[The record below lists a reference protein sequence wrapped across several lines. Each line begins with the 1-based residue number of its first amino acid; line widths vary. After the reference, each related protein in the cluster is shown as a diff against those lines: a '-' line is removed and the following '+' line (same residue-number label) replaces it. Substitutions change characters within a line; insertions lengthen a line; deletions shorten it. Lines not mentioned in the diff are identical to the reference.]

1 MKKILILN
9 TGGLAVGGITTHIMT
24 YMSAL
29 QRDNDKKYDV
39 TLVATIFQEP
49 NVIESFEKLGCHVI
63 KVANRKTALSE
74 YIKDIWHLMKTTKF
88 DVIHVHGSSSILCIE
103 LILAKIAGIKIRI
116 AHSHNTMT
124 DHVPANNLLYIP
136 FKLSYNR
143 ALACSKVAGQWLFR
157 NNKFVVLHNVFDY
170 SNFTF
175 NSSVRSEMRKSLS
188 IKDTTL
194 VIGSVGYIGGVK
206 NQKFILSLLPEIVK
220 KRDLKYILVGDSP
233 ERKEYEAWV
242 KRNNLSDYVI
252 FTGLRNDVSKL
263 LQAFD
268 IFVMPSFHEGLP
280 IALLEAEATG
290 LKCLVSSN
298 VTKEAQ
304 LYSDAK
310 FISLDKTED
319 WSEQITNYFPTDEE
333 RNQNSRKAQKIL
345 SRDYN
350 LTKELSKL
358 RKIYDGGVL

>member
-1 MKKILILN
+1 MRKILIIN
-9 TGGLAVGGITTHIMT
+9 TGGLAVGGITTHIET

-29 QRDNDKKYDV
+29 LEQSTNYQV
-39 TLVATIFQEP
+39 TMVATIFQDP
-49 NVIESFEKLGCHVI
+49 SVI
-63 KVANRKTALSE
+63 KKFEDIGCIVVRLSDRQKNLRMYVRE
-74 YIKDIWHLMKTTKF
+74 LWHLMKTTKF

-103 LILAKIAGIKIRI
+103 LLLAKMAGIKIRI

-124 DHVPANNLLYIP
+124 EHTLANKLLFVP

-143 ALACSKVAGQWLFR
+143 ALACSQLAGQWLFR
-157 NNKFVVLHNVFDY
+157 NNRFIVLHNVFDY
-170 SNFTF
+170 SNFIF
-175 NSSVRSEMRKSLS
+175 DSAIRSEMRKTLS
-188 IKDTTL
+188 INDSTL

-206 NQKFILSLLPEIVK
+206 NQKYILSLLSEIVK
-220 KRDLKYILVGDSP
+220 KRNLKYILVGDSP
-233 ERKEYEAWV
+233 ERKKYEVWV
-242 KRNNLSDYVI
+242 RENNLSDYVI
-252 FTGLRNDVSKL
+252 FTGLRNDVGKL

-268 IFVMPSFHEGLP
+268 IFVMPSIHEGLP